1 MTNGQRT
8 QPVKNAGFKPIG
20 QTSSAVKRFFPDEED
35 DEPTSRPAPQNSPPL
50 IVSQLDSEPPDSAK
64 AGYSPPRE
72 DYRRDQVS
80 HLSQKHSPN
89 EPAGNGPLSRPPLEN
104 PPIHSPPR
112 RSHHQNTRRSPD
124 ARDERQNYGTATPIG
139 HDQSEHQGQ
148 DVTRLSSPHS
158 NESRSDLYAI
168 VSLVGEGTFGKVYKA
183 RNTVTKVY
191 VALKRIRMESERD
204 GFPVTAMREIKL
216 LQSLRHP
223 NVVRLYEM
231 MVSNGT
237 FDTLRRFEI

>member
-1 MTNGQRT
+1 MTSGQR
-8 QPVKNAGFKPIG
+8 PPPLKNAGFKPIG
-20 QTSSAVKRFFPDEED
+20 QTSSAVKRFFPDEDE
-35 DEPTSRPAPQNSPPL
+35 DEPALRPVQQSSPPL
-50 IVSQLDSEPPDSAK
+50 IVSKLDSEPLDSSK
-64 AGYSPPRE
+64 ARHK
-72 DYRRDQVS
+72 DLRRDQVS
-80 HLSQKHSPN
+80 HTSQKHSLN
-89 EPAGNGPLSRPPLEN
+89 EPVGNGVFSRPPLEN
-104 PPIHSPPR
+104 PPIHSPTRPL
-112 RSHHQNTRRSPD
+112 HHQTTRRSPD
-124 ARDERQNYGTATPIG
+124 ARDESQNCETLTPLG
-139 HDQSEHQGQ
+139 HGQSEPQGQ
-148 DVTRLSSPHS
+148 DATHLSSPHS

-223 NVVRLYEM
+223 NIVRLYEM

-237 FDTLRRFEI
+237 LRILQGFNI